1 MPLSPDDILVST
13 DWLEK
18 HLDDPDLRI
27 LDGSWHLPTET
38 RDARAEFEAQHIPG
52 AQFFDIDAIS
62 DTSSPLPHMVPDAEQ
77 FAAQVAALGIGAENS
92 IVVYDD
98 SGVWSAARVWWL
110 LRAMGLT
117 RVAVLDGGLRKWRAE
132 GRATSA
138 TASKPRPATLTVR
151 MDESRVRDAGQVL
164 QATQD
169 PDIQI
174 IDARA
179 PERFRGEVPEPRA
192 GLRSGHIPGSR
203 NVCFKALLN
212 EDGTLKPDAELKQ
225 VFEEAGVDLKKPVIT
240 SCGSGVTA
248 SVLCLA
254 LEKLGHH
261 DLSVYDGSWTEWGQ
275 NEDLPIETGE
285 ADHPANAK
293 ASAKGQ

>member
-1 MPLSPDDILVST
+1 MPLSPADILVTT
-13 DWLEK
+13 DWLAR

-27 LDGSWHLPTET
+27 LDGSWHLPTEN
-38 RDARAEFEAQHIPG
+38 RDARAEFEARHIPG

-62 DTSSPLPHMVPDAEQ
+62 DTSSPLPHMVPDADQ

-92 IVVYDD
+92 VVVYDN
-98 SGVWSAARVWWL
+98 SGVWSAARVRWL

-117 RVAVLDGGLRKWRAE
+117 RVAVLDGGLQKWLAE
-132 GRATSA
+132 GRPT
-138 TASKPRPATLTVR
+138 TADAEKPQPATLASH
-151 MDESRVRDAGQVL
+151 MDQSRVRDAAEVL

-174 IDARA
+174 VDARA

-203 NVCFKALLN
+203 NVFFKSLLN
-212 EDGTLKPDAELKQ
+212 DDGTLKPDAELRRA
-225 VFEEAGVDLKKPVIT
+225 FEQAGVDLKKPVIT

-248 SVLCLA
+248 SGLCLA
-254 LEKLGHH
+254 LEKLGHR

-275 NEDLPIETGE
+275 REELPIETGE
-285 ADHPANAK
+285 AD
-293 ASAKGQ
+293 

>member
-1 MPLSPDDILVST
+1 MPLSPADILVST
-13 DWLEK
+13 DWLER
-18 HLDDPDLRI
+18 HLEDPDLRI
-27 LDGSWHLPTET
+27 LDGSWHLPTEK

-52 AQFFDIDAIS
+52 AQFFDIDTIS
-62 DTSSPLPHMVPDAEQ
+62 DTSSPLPHMVPDADQ

-92 IVVYDD
+92 VVVYDN

-117 RVAVLDGGLRKWRAE
+117 RVAVLDGGLRKWLAE
-132 GRATSA
+132 GRATTAAA
-138 TASKPRPATLTVR
+138 TQPQPATLTAR
-151 MDESRVRDAGQVL
+151 MDQSRVRDAAQVL

-174 IDARA
+174 VDARA

-203 NVCFKALLN
+203 NVFFKSLLN
-212 EDGTLKPDAELKQ
+212 PDGTLKSDEDLRTA
-225 VFEEAGVDLKKPVIT
+225 FTEAGVALEKPVIT

-248 SVLCLA
+248 SVLCLG
-254 LEKLGHH
+254 LEKLGHR

-275 NEDLPIETGE
+275 REELPIETGE
-285 ADHPANAK
+285 AD
-293 ASAKGQ
+293 

>member
-13 DWLEK
+13 DWLAR
-18 HLDDPDLRI
+18 HLDDSDLRI
-27 LDGSWHLPTET
+27 LDGSWHLPTEN

-62 DTSSPLPHMVPDAEQ
+62 DTSSPLPHMVPDADQ
-77 FAAQVAALGIGAENS
+77 FATQVAELGIGAENS
-92 IVVYDD
+92 VVVYDN
-98 SGVWSAARVWWL
+98 SGVWSAARVRWL

-117 RVAVLDGGLRKWRAE
+117 RVAVLDGGLQKWLAE
-132 GRATSA
+132 GRAT
-138 TASKPRPATLTVR
+138 TADTAKPQLATLTAH
-151 MDESRVRDAGQVL
+151 MDQSRVRDAAEVL

-174 IDARA
+174 VDARA

-192 GLRSGHIPGSR
+192 GLRAGHIPGSR
-203 NVCFKALLN
+203 NVFFKALLN
-212 EDGTLKPDAELKQ
+212 DDGTLKPDTDLRQ
-225 VFEEAGVDLKKPVIT
+225 VFEQAGVDLEKPVIA

-254 LEKLGHH
+254 LEKIGHR

-275 NEDLPIETGE
+275 NEEFPIETGE
-285 ADHPANAK
+285 AD
-293 ASAKGQ
+293 

>member
-1 MPLSPDDILVST
+1 MPLSPADILVST
-13 DWLEK
+13 DWLAR
-18 HLDDPDLRI
+18 HLDDPGLRI

-38 RDARAEFEAQHIPG
+38 RDARAEFGAQHIPG

-92 IVVYDD
+92 VVVYDN
-98 SGVWSAARVWWL
+98 SGLWSAARVWWL

-117 RVAVLDGGLRKWRAE
+117 RVAVLDGGLQKWLAE
-132 GRATSA
+132 GRATTA
-138 TASKPRPATLTVR
+138 TATVAEPQPAGLTAR
-151 MDESRVRDAGQVL
+151 MDHARVRDAGQVL
-164 QATQD
+164 HATQD

-174 IDARA
+174 VDARA
-179 PERFRGEVPEPRA
+179 PERFRGEVAEPRA

-203 NVCFKALLN
+203 NVYFKTLLN
-212 EDGTLKPDAELKQ
+212 SDGTLKSDEDLRA
-225 VFEEAGVDLKKPVIT
+225 VFGQAGVDLEKPVIT

-248 SVLCLA
+248 SVLYLA
-254 LEKLGHH
+254 LEKLGHR

-275 NEDLPIETGE
+275 NHELPIETGE
-285 ADHPANAK
+285 A
-293 ASAKGQ
+293 G